1 MKKLNETK
9 EKEKLAE
16 LGASLTIWLL
26 ILVGLLIFTSGFV
39 WSLFKLIMTIMLIY
53 GVRDLYIDYI

>member
-9 EKEKLAE
+9 EKTKTE
-16 LGASLTIWLL
+16 LVASLTIWLL